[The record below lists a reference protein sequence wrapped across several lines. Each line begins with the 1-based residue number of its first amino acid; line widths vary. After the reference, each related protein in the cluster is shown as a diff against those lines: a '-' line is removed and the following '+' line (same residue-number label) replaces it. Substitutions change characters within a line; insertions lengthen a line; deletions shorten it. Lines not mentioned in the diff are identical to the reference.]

1 MTENQLKEI
10 VENIKEAADELN
22 EKGRENMDIFEK
34 GQLIAY
40 AEALTIIHDAV
51 SETDL
56 KTIGLDFDIEKKY
69 LY

>member
-1 MTENQLKEI
+1 MTENQLQEI
-10 VENIKEAADELN
+10 VENIKEAADELIA
-22 EKGRENMDIFEK
+22 KGRDKLDLVEK
-34 GQLIAY
+34 GQLIGY

-56 KTIGLDFDIEKKY
+56 ETIGLDFDIDEKY